1 MRRHKQAI
9 PPAPSGGTG
18 RIDETDPT
26 DERNQGITVQVSALR
41 QLWSR
46 LNRPLNGPIGF
57 GGSGRAAQSG
67 IPLYA
72 TGSSSADGGQRGV
85 ALLVVLTM
93 MVLFT
98 AFVADFAYE
107 ARVRYTLAS
116 HARDELRAQILA
128 ENGIKQFRM
137 LLEVE
142 KPLLQQVQ
150 KQPMAQ
156 AFLSAMGL
164 TPNQSIIVQLTRS
177 MPMPCDAVKMLSASG
192 GGDESSEDSGAAGG
206 EDSGG
211 GALSMLLGGGSETCQ
226 AKAELEANK
235 LYGLK
240 GLKNNIQGVK
250 HPQVERLVQLFEGEE
265 FKGLL
270 RDANLEPEEL
280 ACNIA
285 DWADADSMRC
295 YKNAGYED
303 DLYSRGD
310 DPYKSKN
317 RDFDTVGELRLVAGM
332 NDAIFAKLAPMVT
345 VWEKLF
351 VLPITNC
358 DYLGVVTELVTVG
371 KWQNT
376 AANRPSLCSGYNTF
390 VSTQLGGMYPMD
402 KQGLIAAL
410 SAGLGVMGNA
420 LVEAEIDKLLGTAA
434 GTGAPGMP
442 GTGAIPGQL
451 PGMTSGGAAQQ
462 KNPLPTVYSIMAR
475 AKVGDVTRSARV
487 VIDTSSTP
495 SKLLYWRLD

>member
-1 MRRHKQAI
+1 M
-9 PPAPSGGTG
+9 T
-18 RIDETDPT
+18 
-26 DERNQGITVQVSALR
+26 
-41 QLWSR
+41 R
-46 LNRPLNGPIGF
+46 LNKANRPAEA
-57 GGSGRAAQSG
+57 GGR
-67 IPLYA
+67 
-72 TGSSSADGGQRGV
+72 QRGV

-156 AFLSAMGL
+156 AFLSAMGM

-192 GGDESSEDSGAAGG
+192 SNSDAEGDSADEGSG
-206 EDSGG
+206 DSGG
-211 GALSMLLGGGSETCQ
+211 GGGGGMMGMILGGGSESCQ

-240 GLKNNIQGVK
+240 GLKNNIQGLE

-295 YKNAGYED
+295 YKNSGYED

-310 DPYKSKN
+310 DPYKAKN

-376 AANRPSLCSGYNTF
+376 AANRPALCSGYNTF

-410 SAGLGVMGNA
+410 SAGLGVMANTV
-420 LVEAEIDKLLGTAA
+420 VEAEVDKLLGAAA
-434 GTGAPGMP
+434 GTSTGGTAGALPGQVGGMP
-442 GTGAIPGQL
+442 T
-451 PGMTSGGAAQQ
+451 GGAAQQ
-462 KNPLPTVYSIMAR
+462 KNPLPTVYTIMAR

-495 SKLLYWRLD
+495 SKLLYWRMD